1 MFGESF
7 FDLLKGYKDDKFD
20 RGLILIKF
28 SDFFIIGGS
37 KGFGFFLDVIDGFIL
52 QRENFRF
59 FKEREKLF
67 K

>member
-52 QRENFRF
+52 
-59 FKEREKLF
+59 
-67 K
+67 